1 MKKCSTSHADRP
13 IHCIV
18 RNLWKWWLGAASFL
32 TLVYFV
38 IPQTAETKLVLYN
51 GTGLLAVGCI
61 VLGIRVN
68 KPQNRTPW
76 LFFGA
81 GLASFLIAD
90 ICYYL
95 LELLAGDAGPA
106 FPSIADFFYLCMYP
120 LVILGLVKMLRD
132 VAPGRDYASLIDAA
146 VVGISI
152 FGALWVLFV
161 DDVVGGPLDSVAG
174 LVTQLAYPVMDV
186 ALLTVAARLVV
197 NLHLRHKPFAFIVGA
212 IGSLAVADTAYGI
225 YNTQGTFVTGM
236 YVDAFWLGFYV
247 LFGVAALHPE
257 SRSSGVPEEMVEG
270 RLTGRQLVI
279 MFVATL
285 GVPMIDLVWGTSADR
300 PITIVASGL
309 LFLLIL
315 LRVFSLTKALE
326 RGRDRLRHEASHD
339 SLTDLC
345 NRTLFA
351 ERTAT
356 ALREANDDHTIAVL
370 FIDLDDFKII
380 NDSLGHFAGDQ
391 LLKEA
396 AVRLA
401 RCVRPGDTVA
411 RLGGDEFAVL
421 LRSAVDRNDVISV
434 ARRVLD
440 TMANPIDLGRRT
452 VRASCS
458 IGIAIDLDESTEVE
472 TLLRNADVAMYLS
485 KTRGKGRFE
494 FFEAR
499 MHEDAIE
506 RLDLKADLER
516 AVANKEFVLHYQP
529 IFDLQTGHVVLVEA
543 LIRWK
548 HPQRGMIAPDR
559 FIPLAE
565 ENGLIVPMG
574 NWVLA
579 EATRQAAMWR
589 RIEGTDEN
597 LSISVNLSMRQLQ
610 DGQLLNAL
618 TGALKDS
625 GLPANKLVLEITESM
640 LAVDADRTAGVLEQ
654 LKTIGVK
661 IAIDDFGTGYSS
673 LSYLRAFPVD
683 SIKIDKSFIRELHQN
698 TTTSALVEAMVNLSS
713 ALGAYTVAEGIEYSE
728 QANLLRKLGCNRA
741 QGYYYCRPL
750 PAPALT
756 SLMREHA
763 GNEVEPLEAWRTA
776 AEHVQRRS
784 YDTEVRVGMK
794 EVAGI
799 ADEIIALNTDL
810 KVPLMASWP
819 WLQNWCESFTA
830 WTPLLVGVRA
840 TDSGRLKATALLATS
855 QRAEGTAIVAM
866 GNSSSLCTVLQAVD
880 EGAADALASA
890 VADYLEE
897 LSGAWSLDFEQLN
910 DLDRTMLG
918 LADRLDHAQLLPEL
932 RVPRVMF
939 GGDNRLDLVL
949 SKSMQKQLR
958 RSRAK
963 IDSAGLDMTIAFD
976 RGRAITT
983 ELIDEVE
990 AVHVMRDRVSRRQSD
1005 LDRPAERE
1013 FWRRVLEGGYD
1024 RKWEVEIAS
1033 LRFDGQLAAYVVAL
1047 LDGDVY
1053 RVYDGRMN
1061 SEWAAYSPGRLVEAA
1076 ALNRALLD
1084 GRFTLLDWMSGVA
1097 AEKLLVANTAEGRA
1111 RLVATSGSRYL
1122 RPDRK
1127 TSKVPAVAVTV

>member
-1 MKKCSTSHADRP
+1 M
-13 IHCIV
+13 
-18 RNLWKWWLGAASFL
+18 RNLWKWWLALAGTL
-32 TLVYFV
+32 TFVYFV

-51 GTGLLAVGCI
+51 GTGLLAVVSI
-61 VLGIRVN
+61 LVGIRIN
-68 KPQNRTPW
+68 RPENRTPW
-76 LFFGA
+76 LFFAA
-81 GLASFLIAD
+81 GLGSFLTAD
-90 ICYYL
+90 ILYYL
-95 LELLAGDAGPA
+95 LELFAGEAGPA

-120 LVILGLVKMLRD
+120 LVIVGLVKMLRQ

-146 VVGISI
+146 VVGIAV
-152 FGALWVLFV
+152 FGTVWVIWV
-161 DDVVGGPLDSVAG
+161 DDVVDAPFDSVAG

-186 ALLTVAARLVV
+186 ALFTVAARLVV
-197 NLHLRHKPFAFIVGA
+197 NLHLRHRPFALLLGA
-212 IGSLAVADTAYGI
+212 LGSLVVADTAYGF
-225 YNTQGTFVTGM
+225 YNTQGTFETGM
-236 YVDAFWLGFYV
+236 YPDFFWLGFYV

-257 SRSSGVPEEMVEG
+257 SRRPATAEELVEG
-270 RLTGRQLVI
+270 RLTGRQLAI

-285 GVPMIDLVWGTSADR
+285 AVPMVDLFWGNPADR
-300 PITIVASGL
+300 PITIITSAL

-326 RGRDRLRHEASHD
+326 SGRDRLRHEATHD
-339 SLTDLC
+339 SLTGLC

-351 ERTAT
+351 DRTEA
-356 ALREANDDHTIAVL
+356 ALRETDDDHTLAVL
-370 FIDLDDFKII
+370 FIDLDDFKVI
-380 NDSLGHFAGDQ
+380 NDSLGHFAGDE

-396 AVRLA
+396 SVRLL
-401 RCVRPGDTVA
+401 RCVRPGDVVA

-440 TMANPIDLGRRT
+440 AMAQPIDLGRRS

-458 IGIAIDLDESTEVE
+458 IGIAIDLDETTEVE

-485 KTRGKGRFE
+485 KSRGKGRFE

-516 AVANKEFVLHYQP
+516 AVENKEFVLHYQP

-548 HPQRGMIAPDR
+548 HPQRGMIGPDR

-565 ENGLIVPMG
+565 ENGLIVPIG
-574 NWVLA
+574 NWVLL
-579 EATRQAAMWR
+579 EACKQAAMWR
-589 RIEGTDEN
+589 RMDGIDDA

-610 DGQLLNAL
+610 DGQLLNVL
-618 TGALKDS
+618 TAALKDS
-625 GLPANKLVLEITESM
+625 GLPANRLVLEITESM

-683 SIKIDKSFIRELHQN
+683 SIKIDKSFIRELHTSK
-698 TTTSALVEAMVNLSS
+698 TTTALIEAVVNLAS

-728 QANLLRKLGCNRA
+728 QANILRKLGCNRA

-750 PAPALT
+750 PDPALT

-763 GNEVEPLEAWRTA
+763 GDEVEPLEAWRRA
-776 AEHVQRRS
+776 AETVQRRS
-784 YDTEVRVGMK
+784 YDTEIRVGMK
-794 EVAGI
+794 EINAI
-799 ADEIIALNTDL
+799 SDEIVELNQRVN
-810 KVPLMASWP
+810 VPLMASWP
-819 WLQNWCESFTA
+819 WHQHWCESFSA

-840 TDSGRLKATALLATS
+840 TDNGRLKGAALLATS

-880 EGAADALASA
+880 ESAADALAAA
-890 VADYLEE
+890 VEQYLDG
-897 LSGAWSLDFEQLN
+897 LSGAWSLDFEQLH

-918 LADRLDHAQLLPEL
+918 LADRLDHAQVLPEL
-932 RVPRVMF
+932 RVPRVTF
-939 GGDNRLDLVL
+939 SGDNRLDLVL

-958 RSRAK
+958 RARTK
-963 IDSAGLDMTIAFD
+963 IEQAGLDMSIAFD

-990 AVHVMRDRVSRRQSD
+990 SVHVMRDRVSRRQSD

-1013 FWRRVLEGGYD
+1013 FWRRVVEGGYD
-1024 RKWEVEIAS
+1024 GQWEVEIAT

-1047 LDGDVY
+1047 LDGEVY

-1061 SEWAAYSPGRLVEAA
+1061 SEWSAYSPGRLVEAA
-1076 ALNRALLD
+1076 ALNRALQD
-1084 GRFTLLDWMSGVA
+1084 SRFTLLDWMSGVA

-1122 RPDRK
+1122 KPDRR
-1127 TSKVPAVAVTV
+1127 SKVPAIAAGN

>member
-1 MKKCSTSHADRP
+1 MK
-13 IHCIV
+13 
-18 RNLWKWWLGAASFL
+18 NLWKGWIGIALVL
-32 TLVYFV
+32 TTIYFV
-38 IPQTAETKLVLYN
+38 TPQTPETKLVLYN
-51 GTGLLAVGCI
+51 GTGLLAVLCI
-61 VLGIRVN
+61 VVGIMVN
-68 KPQNRTPW
+68 RPRNRTPW
-76 LFFGA
+76 LFFCA
-81 GLASFLIAD
+81 GMASFLVAD
-90 ICYYL
+90 VCYYM

-120 LVILGLVKMLRD
+120 LVITGLLKMLRE
-132 VAPGRDYASLIDAA
+132 VAPGRNYASLIDAA

-161 DDVVGGPLDSVAG
+161 DDVVDAPLDSVAG

-197 NLHLRHKPFAFIVGA
+197 NLHLRHKPFAFIVAA
-212 IGSLAVADTAYGI
+212 IGSLVVADTAYGI
-225 YNTQGTFVTGM
+225 YNTQGTFQTGM

-257 SRSSGVPEEMVEG
+257 MRASGFSAETEEG
-270 RLTGRQLVI
+270 RLTGRQLTI

-285 GVPMIDLVWGTSADR
+285 GVPLIDLVWGTPADR
-300 PITIVASGL
+300 PITIVTSAL

-315 LRVFSLTKALE
+315 FRIFGLTKALE
-326 RGRDRLRHEASHD
+326 HGRDRLRHEASHD
-339 SLTDLC
+339 ALTGLC

-351 ERTAT
+351 ERTES
-356 ALREANDDHTIAVL
+356 ALREGNDDHTLAVL
-370 FIDLDDFKII
+370 FIDLDDFKLI

-391 LLKEA
+391 LLKEVS
-396 AVRLA
+396 VRLA
-401 RCVRPGDTVA
+401 RCVRPADTVA
-411 RLGGDEFAVL
+411 RLGGDEFAIL

-440 TMANPIDLGRRT
+440 AMSTPIDLGRRA

-458 IGIAIDLDESTEVE
+458 IGIAIDLDQTTDVE

-485 KTRGKGRFE
+485 KSRGKGRFE

-499 MHEDAIE
+499 IHEDAIE

-516 AVANKEFVLHYQP
+516 AVSNDEFVLHYQP
-529 IFDLQTGHVVLVEA
+529 IFDLQTGQVVLIEA

-548 HPQRGMIAPDR
+548 HPQRGTIAPDR

-565 ENGLIVPMG
+565 ENGLIVPIG

-579 EATRQAAMWR
+579 EATRQAAIWR
-589 RIEGTDEN
+589 RMDGIDDD

-618 TGALKDS
+618 TTSLKDS

-640 LAVDADRTAGVLEQ
+640 LAIDADHTAGVLEQ

-683 SIKIDKSFIRELHQN
+683 SIKIDKSFIRDLHQN
-698 TTTSALVEAMVNLSS
+698 TTTSALIEAMVNLSS

-741 QGYYYCRPL
+741 QGFYYCRPI
-750 PAPALT
+750 PGPALT
-756 SLMREHA
+756 SLLREHT
-763 GNEVEPLEAWRTA
+763 GNEIEPLEAWRTA
-776 AEHVQRRS
+776 AESVQRRS
-784 YDTEVRVGMK
+784 YDTEIRQGMK
-794 EVAGI
+794 E
-799 ADEIIALNTDL
+799 IIAVQAEIVALNSEVD
-810 KVPLMASWP
+810 VPLMASWP

-840 TDSGRLKATALLATS
+840 TDSGRLKAIAMLAST

-866 GNSSSLCTVLQAVD
+866 GNSSSLCTVFQAID
-880 EGAADALASA
+880 EGSADALGSA
-890 VADYLEE
+890 IATYLDQ
-897 LSGAWSLDFEQLN
+897 LSGAWSLDFEQLH

-918 LADRLDHAQLLPEL
+918 LADRLDHAQILPEL

-939 GGDNRLDLVL
+939 ASDDRLDLVL

-963 IDSAGLDMTIAFD
+963 IDAAGLNMSIAFD
-976 RGRAITT
+976 RGRAITGA
-983 ELIDEVE
+983 LIDEVE

-1013 FWRRVLEGGYD
+1013 FWRRVLEGGD
-1024 RKWEVEIAS
+1024 ARWDVEIAS
-1033 LRFDGQLAAYVVAL
+1033 LRFDGELAAYAVAL

-1061 SEWAAYSPGRLVEAA
+1061 SAWAAYSPGRLVEAA
-1076 ALNRALLD
+1076 ALNRALMD
-1084 GRFTLLDWMSGVA
+1084 TRFRLLDWMSGVA
-1097 AEKLLVANTAEGRA
+1097 AEKLLVANVAEGRA

-1122 RPDRK
+1122 QSDH
-1127 TSKVPAVAVTV
+1127 TIGKVPAVAGR

>member
-1 MKKCSTSHADRP
+1 MRY
-13 IHCIV
+13 
-18 RNLWKWWLGAASFL
+18 LWRVWFSVAALL
-32 TLVYFV
+32 TLIYFA
-38 IPQTAETKLVLYN
+38 IPQTPETKLVLYN
-51 GTGLLAVGCI
+51 GTALLAIGAV
-61 VLGIRVN
+61 VLGIKINR
-68 KPQNRTPW
+68 PADRTPW
-76 LFFGA
+76 LFIAA
-81 GLASFLIAD
+81 GMSSFLIAD
-90 ICYYL
+90 ICYYV
-95 LELLAGDAGPA
+95 LELVAGDEGPA

-120 LVILGLVKMLRD
+120 LVILGLVKMLRE

-161 DDVVGGPLDSVAG
+161 DDVVDAPFDSLAG
-174 LVTQLAYPVMDV
+174 LITQLAYPVMDV
-186 ALLTVAARLVV
+186 AILTVAARLVV
-197 NLHLRHKPFAFIVGA
+197 HLHLRHKPSAFIVAA
-212 IGSLAVADTAYGI
+212 IGSLAIADTAYGI
-225 YNTQGTFVTGM
+225 YNVKGTFETGLFI
-236 YVDAFWLGFYV
+236 DAFWLGFYV

-257 SRSSGVPEEMVEG
+257 AGRTGVPEEAAEG
-270 RLTGRQLVI
+270 RLTVRQLAI

-285 GVPMIDLVWGTSADR
+285 GVPLIDLFWGTPADR
-300 PITIVASGL
+300 PVTIAASGL
-309 LFLLIL
+309 LFLFIL
-315 LRVFSLTKALE
+315 LRVFSLTRALE

-339 SLTDLC
+339 SLTGLC
-345 NRTLFA
+345 NRNLFA
-351 ERTAT
+351 ERAAR
-356 ALREANDDHTIAVL
+356 ALRETDEDHTLAVL
-370 FIDLDDFKII
+370 FIDLDDFKVI

-391 LLKEA
+391 LLREA
-396 AVRLA
+396 SVRLA

-440 TMANPIDLGRRT
+440 VMSTPIDLGRRT

-458 IGIAIDLDESTEVE
+458 IGIATDLDESTEVE

-485 KTRGKGRFE
+485 KSRGKGRYE

-499 MHEDAIE
+499 MHDDAIE

-516 AVANKEFVLHYQP
+516 AVANGEFVLHYQP

-548 HPQRGMIAPDR
+548 HPLRGIIAPDR

-565 ENGLIVPMG
+565 ENGLIVPIG
-574 NWVLA
+574 DWVLS
-579 EATRQAAMWR
+579 EACRQAAMWR
-589 RIEGTDEN
+589 RIPGTDDD

-610 DGQLLNAL
+610 DGQLLHTL
-618 TGALKDS
+618 TAALKDS
-625 GLPANKLVLEITESM
+625 GLPANRLVLEITESM
-640 LAVDADRTAGVLEQ
+640 LAIDADRTAGVLEQ

-683 SIKIDKSFIRELHQN
+683 SIKIDKSFIRELHTSK
-698 TTTSALVEAMVNLSS
+698 TTMALIEAIVNLAS

-728 QANLLRKLGCNRA
+728 QAHILRKLGCGRA

-763 GNEVEPLEAWRTA
+763 GDEVEPLEAWRTA
-776 AEHVQRRS
+776 AENVQRRS
-784 YDTEVRVGMK
+784 YDTEIRTGMN
-794 EVAGI
+794 
-799 ADEIIALNTDL
+799 EINSLTGELLELNARIG
-810 KVPLMASWP
+810 VPLMVSWP
-819 WLQNWCESFTA
+819 WLQHWCESFA
-830 WTPLLVGVRA
+830 SWTPVLVGVRA
-840 TDSGRLKATALLATS
+840 TDNGRLKGVALLATN

-866 GNSSSLCTVLQAVD
+866 GNSSSLCTVLQSVD
-880 EGAADALASA
+880 EAAADALAA
-890 VADYLEE
+890 ALEQYLTN
-897 LSGAWSLDFEQLN
+897 LDGAWSLDIEQLS
-910 DLDRTMLG
+910 DLDRTMLS

-932 RVPRVMF
+932 RIPRVTF
-939 GGDNRLDLVL
+939 GGDNRLDMVI

-958 RSRAK
+958 RARAK
-963 IDSAGLDMTIAFD
+963 IEGDGLEMTIAFD
-976 RGRAITT
+976 RGWAITS

-1013 FWRRVLEGGYD
+1013 FWRRVVEGGFD
-1024 RKWEVEIAS
+1024 GQWEIEIAS
-1033 LRFDGQLAAYVVAL
+1033 LRFDGELAAYVVAL
-1047 LDGDVY
+1047 LDGPVY

-1061 SEWAAYSPGRLVEAA
+1061 SNWSAYSPGRLIEAA
-1076 ALNRALLD
+1076 ALNRALMD
-1084 GRFTLLDWMSGVA
+1084 DRFTLLDWMSGVA

-1111 RLVATSGSRYL
+1111 RLVATSGSRYS

-1127 TSKVPAVAVTV
+1127 SGRVVVSA